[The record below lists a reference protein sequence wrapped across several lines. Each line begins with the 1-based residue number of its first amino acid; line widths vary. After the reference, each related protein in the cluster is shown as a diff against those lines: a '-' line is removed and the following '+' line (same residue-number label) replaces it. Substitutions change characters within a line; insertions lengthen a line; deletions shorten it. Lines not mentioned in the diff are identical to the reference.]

1 MNETI
6 TNTNLSND
14 LSSQG
19 GINLKETLNVP
30 DYDPVK
36 YPMPIEEDVIKAY
49 NMIYKL
55 QLVSSSIDKNLLSLV
70 MKMYIAINDYLMNRD
85 DRLTNGYLKLLSESL
100 NNLKEYCKK
109 SNNPLIK

>member
-14 LSSQG
+14 LSSQE
-19 GINLKETLNVP
+19 GINLKETLKVP

-36 YPMPIEEDVIKAY
+36 YPKPIEEDIINAY
-49 NMIYKL
+49 NMMYKL
-55 QLVSSSIDKNLLSLV
+55 QLVASSVDKNLQVLV
-70 MKMYIAINDYLMNRD
+70 LKMYISIYAYLMNRD
-85 DRLTNGYLKLLSESL
+85 NSLTNGYMKIVSESL
-100 NNLKEYCKK
+100 SNLKEYCKK